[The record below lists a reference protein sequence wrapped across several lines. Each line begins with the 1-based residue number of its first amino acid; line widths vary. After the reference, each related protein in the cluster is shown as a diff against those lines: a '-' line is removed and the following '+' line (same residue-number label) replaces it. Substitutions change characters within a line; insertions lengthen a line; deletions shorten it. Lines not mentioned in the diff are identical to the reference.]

1 MGSGGGGASPGQT
14 PSECRAP
21 EQRVESRG
29 EAFGNRSAA
38 VYLIIK
44 KAGGVTSRGKASPE
58 RKKQGQLTVPSSP
71 ERMRS
76 RSTPHLSPQVLL
88 QPTLR
93 PCLPATSRF
102 ARPCHRRSLVR
113 EVFLRRKHLPDLGLR
128 QSADRYPA
136 PLATP
141 KN

>member
-1 MGSGGGGASPGQT
+1 MEGRPQGRRRANAELLSSAWKAEERLSGTGLRQ
-14 PSECRAP
+14 CI
-21 EQRVESRG
+21 
-29 EAFGNRSAA
+29 F
-38 VYLIIK
+38 LIIK

-102 ARPCHRRSLVR
+102 ARPYHRRSLVP
-113 EVFLRRKHLPDLGLR
+113 EVFLRRKHLPGLGLR
-128 QSADRYPA
+128 QSADRYRA